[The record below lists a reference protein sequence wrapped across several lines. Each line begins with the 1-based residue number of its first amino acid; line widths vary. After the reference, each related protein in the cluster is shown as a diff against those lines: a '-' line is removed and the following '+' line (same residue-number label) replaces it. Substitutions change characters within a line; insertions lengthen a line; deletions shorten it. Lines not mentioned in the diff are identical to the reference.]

1 MSPVEDLTRRWAAA
15 WARTRCVELGEV
27 AGWPKVY
34 VAAASRATEIVCA
47 EPDRATWLSLVGQVK
62 DDPTAMLSVV
72 SHLREEYVVPPGA
85 RLDRDDETLMVLRH
99 EAQLLSS
106 AVDLTGFDVDRVDDG
121 DRLTVRLVAEGRVVT
136 EGTLG
141 MVGRDAGYD
150 MVETLPAYRRRG
162 LAGWV
167 MTELGRAATERG
179 AGTGLLVATAEG
191 AGLYRSLGW
200 TEVAPMRSVRGE
212 ARG

>member
-47 EPDRATWLSLVGQVK
+47 EPGRATWLALVGQVK

-72 SHLREEYVVPPGA
+72 SHLREEYAVPPGV
-85 RLDRDDETLMVLRH
+85 RIDRDDETLMALRH
-99 EAQLLSS
+99 EARPLST

-141 MVGRDAGYD
+141 VVGRDAGYD

-179 AGTGLLVATAEG
+179 ARTGLLVATAEG